1 MRRRRAL
8 AALACLAAVVVAA
21 MALLTGGD
29 SSQSARAP
37 SASQAVRTPPAPG
50 AAREA
55 PPARSATKPSPAGSA
70 TKPPPAGSA
79 IEAAPAGPG
88 TKAPGAGSAAG
99 VSSERESALPS
110 GPVGARIVRRT
121 QLRRRPG
128 GSVVR
133 AIGTTTGYGSE
144 RVLSVVARRGRWLGV
159 LSDHMPNSRAAWIP
173 ASSAELVHEP
183 YRLDVDLSAR
193 RIVVR
198 REGRVVR
205 TIAVAVGK
213 PSTATPVG
221 RFAVTDTLRV
231 GPSSPEYGCCA
242 VALTGRQPN
251 LPAGWSMS
259 DRLAIHGTPDE
270 GEVGGAV
277 SNGCLHARESDMR
290 WLLRKVTL
298 GAQVRVRA

>member
-8 AALACLAAVVVAA
+8 AAFACLAAVVVVATV
-21 MALLTGGD
+21 LLTGGE
-29 SSQSARAP
+29 P
-37 SASQAVRTPPAPG
+37 PPPAPQS
-50 AAREA
+50 ALA
-55 PPARSATKPSPAGSA
+55 PPASKAHLPAT
-70 TKPPPAGSA
+70 
-79 IEAAPAGPG
+79 
-88 TKAPGAGSAAG
+88 
-99 VSSERESALPS
+99 SSERESALPS

-121 QLRRRPG
+121 QLRRNPG
-128 GSVVR
+128 GPVVR
-133 AIGTTTGYGSE
+133 VIGTTTGYGSE

-205 TIAVAVGK
+205 RIAVAIGK

-251 LPAGWSMS
+251 LPSGWSMS
-259 DRLAIHGTPDE
+259 DRLAIHGTPSE
-270 GEVGGAV
+270 GAVGSAV
-277 SNGCLHARESDMR
+277 SNGCLHAREADMR

-298 GAQVRVRA
+298 GAQVRIRA

>member
-8 AALACLAAVVVAA
+8 AAFACLAAAAVVLAA
-21 MALLTGGD
+21 TAVLTD
-29 SSQSARAP
+29 DDP
-37 SASQAVRTPPAPG
+37 SPPAPEAARVPPQGPKAAPGAPRAGSTTEVAPAG
-50 AAREA
+50 AATEA
-55 PPARSATKPSPAGSA
+55 PPAGS
-70 TKPPPAGSA
+70 SD
-79 IEAAPAGPG
+79 
-88 TKAPGAGSAAG
+88 
-99 VSSERESALPS
+99 RESALPS

-121 QLRRRPG
+121 QLRRSPG
-128 GSVVR
+128 GPVVR

-205 TIAVAVGK
+205 RIRVAIGK

-231 GPSSPEYGCCA
+231 GASSPEYGCCA
-242 VALTGRQPN
+242 IALTGRQPN
-251 LPAGWSMS
+251 LPPGWTVS

-270 GEVGGAV
+270 GAVGAAV
-277 SNGCLHARESDMR
+277 SNGCLHARKADMR
-290 WLLRKVTL
+290 WLLRRVTL
-298 GAQVRVRA
+298 GAQVRIRA